1 MNRKLQRRAQWGRL
15 QARFGTALAVVAL
28 SLVSACS
35 SNQAEKNRTDTFRQY
50 ETMVRW
56 SQWDAAV
63 EFIAPD
69 YLEQHPVS
77 RLDMDRLRL
86 FRVTQYTPRSIELYD
101 GGMAARQTVEIRLF
115 NVNQAV
121 ERTLIDQQ
129 DWHYNPKRQRWE
141 LHSGLPDPT
150 RR

>member
-1 MNRKLQRRAQWGRL
+1 MNQKSNRRRRFDWL
-15 QARFGTALAVVAL
+15 QACFGTALALAAL
-28 SLVSACS
+28 CLFPACS
-35 SNQAEKNRTDTFRQY
+35 SNQAEKNRAEAFRQY
-50 ETMVRW
+50 ESMVRW

-63 EFIAPD
+63 EFIAAD
-69 YLEQHPVS
+69 YLKEHPVS

-115 NVNQAV
+115 NINQAV
-121 ERTLIDQQ
+121 ERTLIDEQ
-129 DWHYNPKRQRWE
+129 DWHYNADRQRWE